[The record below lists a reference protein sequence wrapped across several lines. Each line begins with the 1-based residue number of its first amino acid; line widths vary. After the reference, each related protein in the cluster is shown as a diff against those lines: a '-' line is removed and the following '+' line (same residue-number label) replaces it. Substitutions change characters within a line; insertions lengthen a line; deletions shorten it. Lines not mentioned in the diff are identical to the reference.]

1 MHALFLINTFPPG
14 YTGGA
19 EVSAYNTCRDLIRA
33 GVDCSVLVVNNRRS
47 ETIDEWY
54 DLDGIPVHRVSFST
68 EKRSAFSDV
77 FDQRVYRAVRGELSR
92 LRPDLVHIHNVSGAT
107 LAPYVACRTCN
118 TPVVNSLHDLWLL
131 CPNNMLYRQDG
142 SFCDPRHRPVTCQNC
157 FRRYDFWGNVPYR
170 RTVFAALTSNVKA
183 FISPSQALI
192 DQHVLAGYASERFHL
207 IRYGFRDT
215 GVQKSRHPALQRA
228 RELAEGHRIVVF
240 AGGGVEM
247 KGAAVVLHSLPMM
260 LRHIEGL
267 RVLVAGLGEKRFL
280 TQFRRYAP
288 AVQVLGWVPFDET
301 EALYALA
308 DLTLVP
314 SVCHENSPV
323 VIYENFRVGTP
334 VLGSAFGGIPELI
347 EEGKTGYLFSVGDAS
362 ALAEKAI
369 LHFARPAHE
378 RRRMRKRCVRE
389 KREHLTS
396 EAHIEEVLRV
406 YREAVGR

>member
-1 MHALFLINTFPPG
+1 MRALFLINTFPPG

-19 EVSAYNTCRDLIRA
+19 EVSAYHTCRDLIRV
-33 GVDCSVLVVNNRRS
+33 GVECSVLVVNNRRS
-47 ETIDEWY
+47 RTVDQWY

-68 EKRSAFSDV
+68 KKRSAFSDV
-77 FDQRVYRAVRGELSR
+77 FDRRVYHAVRTELRR

-107 LAPYVACRTCN
+107 LAPYVACRTCD

-142 SFCDPRHRPVTCQNC
+142 SFCDPRRGSVTCQNC

-192 DQHVLAGYASERFHL
+192 DQHVLAGYAPERFHL
-207 IRYGFRDT
+207 IRYGFGDT
-215 GVQKSRHPALQRA
+215 ALHRTRHPALRQVKESVER
-228 RELAEGHRIVVF
+228 HRTVVF

-247 KGAAVVLHSLPMM
+247 KGAAVVLRSLPMM

-267 RVLVAGLGEKRFL
+267 RVLIAGLGERRFL
-280 TQFRRYAP
+280 AQFRRYEP
-288 AVQVLGWVPFDET
+288 AVKVLGWVPFDEI

-347 EEGKTGYLFSVGDAS
+347 EDGKTGYLFPVGKAS

-378 RRRMRKRCVRE
+378 RRRMRQRCVKE

-396 EAHIEEVLRV
+396 EAHIEEVLKV

>member
-1 MHALFLINTFPPG
+1 MRALFLINTFPPG

-19 EVSAYNTCRDLIRA
+19 EVSAYHTCRDLIRA
-33 GVDCSVLVVNNRRS
+33 GIDCSVLVVNNRRS
-47 ETIDEWY
+47 ETVDQWY
-54 DLDGIPVHRVSFST
+54 DLGGIPVHRVSFST
-68 EKRSAFSDV
+68 KKRSALSDV
-77 FDQRVYRAVRGELSR
+77 FDRRVYHAVRTELHR
-92 LRPDLVHIHNVSGAT
+92 LKPDLVHIHNVSGAT

-142 SFCDPRHRPVTCQNC
+142 SFCDPRRGSVACQNC

-192 DQHVLAGYASERFHL
+192 DQHVLAGYAAERFHL
-207 IRYGFRDT
+207 IRYGFGDRDVR
-215 GVQKSRHPALQRA
+215 GNRHPALRQV
-228 RELAEGHRIVVF
+228 RESAERHRTVVF

-247 KGAAVVLHSLPMM
+247 KGAAVVLRSLPMM

-267 RVLVAGLGEKRFL
+267 RVLVAGLGERRFL
-280 TQFRRYAP
+280 AQFRRYAP
-288 AVQVLGWVPFDET
+288 AVKVLGWVPFDEI

-347 EEGKTGYLFSVGDAS
+347 EDGKTGYLFPVGEAS

-369 LHFARPAHE
+369 LHFARPAYE
-378 RRRMRKRCVRE
+378 RRRMRQCCVKE

-396 EAHIEEVLRV
+396 EAHIEEVLKV